1 VTEAFEWK
9 GRVGDAWAQEW
20 RRTDRTLAP
29 VGEAL
34 LAEIAARIAGLTNPR
49 ILDLGC
55 GAGTI
60 CLAVADMIPGAE
72 ITGVDLSAALVAAA
86 RERAG
91 GRAGL
96 NFEVGDAA
104 RWVPA
109 GGCFDAIVSR
119 HGVMFFDDP
128 VAAFA
133 HVRALGTP
141 DMRLVFSCFRA
152 RAENEWALALGPIV
166 ARFAPAA
173 LAAPPPAAG
182 PFAFGDPGHV
192 RAILAAAGF
201 SPPEIAPFD
210 FDFVAGEGD
219 DPVADAISYFRR
231 IGPFAALLNE
241 LDDDEAAAA
250 VDQLGEIAA
259 AHLAGGRVAF
269 RAAAWIVSTPA
280 KGQQPS

>member
-1 VTEAFEWK
+1 VTEAFEWR

-29 VGEAL
+29 VGDAL
-34 LAEIAARIAGLTNPR
+34 VREIAAQVAGLAGPR

-60 CLAVADMIPGAE
+60 CLALADMIPGAD

-91 GRAGL
+91 GRVGL
-96 NFEVGDAA
+96 HFEVADAA
-104 RWVPA
+104 RWAPA
-109 GGCFDAIVSR
+109 NGGFDAIVSR

-141 DMRLVFSCFRA
+141 GMRLVFSCFRA
-152 RAENEWALALGPIV
+152 RAENEWAAALGPILE
-166 ARFAPAA
+166 RFAPETP
-173 LAAPPPAAG
+173 AAPPPATG

-201 SPPEIAPFD
+201 SPPRIAPFD
-210 FDFVAGEGD
+210 FDFVVGSGD
-219 DPVADAISYFRR
+219 DPVADAVSYFRR

-241 LDDDEAAAA
+241 LDDANAAAA
-250 VDQLGEIAA
+250 VDQLKGIAA
-259 AHLAGGRVAF
+259 AHVAGGRVLF

-280 KGQQPS
+280 EGQEPS